1 MVGQVLCCSF
11 LRGGGL
17 LFQIQ
22 ERPLILLR
30 QSRSSS
36 MLFENEKAL
45 LLLGYQFFLLSAD
58 LSFLLKPVPLPQKDL
73 SLEQDLLNKDL
84 I

>member
-1 MVGQVLCCSF
+1 
-11 LRGGGL
+11 
-17 LFQIQ
+17 
-22 ERPLILLR
+22 
-30 QSRSSS
+30 